1 MAADIDR
8 AAPAPAS
15 TKLILRRLWADWLAP
30 MRALI
35 LLILLLMVIVAATG
49 AAYPALIQTVF
60 DGLAGT
66 SERISLQELFWLVP
80 LAIILLASIKAAAM
94 YFQVLAVNRLALR
107 AGTAIQKAMADQ
119 LIEADLAVLGEEP
132 AGSYVSRMMNDVIL
146 VREAILRLANNL
158 VRDLL
163 TVAAMVAMMFWFDW
177 LLSLVVLA
185 VYPLAMRPVI
195 AIGKRQRAASGAL
208 QAEMAGAVALLTEIL
223 QGIRL
228 IKAFRMEQAQSRR
241 AANSFEALFERLFV
255 LTAGRARIDPILEVL
270 GGVAIAGVVALA
282 AWQVSRGE
290 MAVGDVAGFVTALLM
305 LVQPVRAI
313 GTLNAVVQE
322 GVAAAARIFDL
333 LDRQPEIGEVAAA
346 AELKIS
352 GASIRFEKVS
362 LSYAGQ
368 QVLREVSFSVE
379 SGQTVALVGPSGA
392 GKTSLVNL
400 LLRFWEPQ
408 AGGILID
415 DQDIASVKLASLRQ
429 NLALVS
435 QESVLFDD
443 TVAANIGFGNPEAG
457 EAEIH
462 AAAKAAAADGFITQ
476 LPGGYQAACG
486 PSGQLLS
493 GGQRQ
498 RIAIA
503 RAILKQ
509 APILLLDEATSALD
523 AEAEDQI
530 RDALFRLQKGRTTL
544 IVAHRLSTIQK
555 ADRILVL
562 EGGELVETGTH
573 AALIKRDGLYA
584 RLCALQHFAD

>member
-1 MAADIDR
+1 MAADTDS
-8 AAPAPAS
+8 AASAPAS

-35 LLILLLMVIVAATG
+35 LLILVLMVIVAVTG

-66 SERISLQELFWLVP
+66 SERISLPDLFWLVP
-80 LAIILLASIKAAAM
+80 LAIMLLASIKAAAM

-107 AGTAIQKAMADQ
+107 AGTAIQKAMAER
-119 LIEADLAVLGEEP
+119 LIAADLAVLGEEP

-163 TVAAMVAMMFWFDW
+163 TVIAMVAMMFWFDW

-241 AANSFEALFERLFV
+241 AAGSFEALFERLFV
-255 LTAGRARIDPILEVL
+255 LTAGRARIDPILEIL

-322 GVAAAARIFDL
+322 GVAAAARIFAL
-333 LDRQPEIGEVAAA
+333 LDRQPEIGEAAAA
-346 AELKIS
+346 AELNIK
-352 GASIRFEKVS
+352 GGSIRFEKVS
-362 LSYAGQ
+362 LSYADQ
-368 QVLREVSFSVE
+368 PVLKQISFTVE
-379 SGQTVALVGPSGA
+379 AGETVALVGPSGA

-400 LLRFWEPQ
+400 LLRFWQPQ
-408 AGGILID
+408 SGRILID
-415 DQDIASVKLASLRQ
+415 DQDIASVTLASLRQ
-429 NLALVS
+429 NMALVS

-443 TVAANIGFGNPEAG
+443 TIAANIGFGNPAAG
-457 EAEIH
+457 EADII
-462 AAAKAAAADGFITQ
+462 AAAKAAAADSFITQ

-503 RAILKQ
+503 RAMLKQ
-509 APILLLDEATSALD
+509 APVLLLDEATSALD

-544 IVAHRLSTIQK
+544 IVAHRLSTIRE

-562 EGGELVETGTH
+562 EGGELIEVGTH
-573 AALIKRDGLYA
+573 ADLIKKDGLYA
-584 RLCALQHFAD
+584 RLCALQHFAE

>member
-8 AAPAPAS
+8 AAPALAS

-35 LLILLLMVIVAATG
+35 LLILVLMVIVAATG

-368 QVLREVSFSVE
+368 PVLRQVSFSVE

-408 AGGILID
+408 AGRILID

-573 AALIKRDGLYA
+573 AALIKKDGLYA

>member
-1 MAADIDR
+1 MAADTDST
-8 AAPAPAS
+8 APAPAS

-35 LLILLLMVIVAATG
+35 LLILVLMVIVAITG

-66 SERISLQELFWLVP
+66 SERISLQDLFWMVP
-80 LAIILLASIKAAAM
+80 LAIIFLAGIKAVAM

-107 AGTAIQKAMADQ
+107 AGMSIQKAMADR
-119 LIEADLAVLGEEP
+119 LIGADLAVLGEEP

-158 VRDLL
+158 VRDVL
-163 TVAAMVAMMFWFDW
+163 TVIAMVAMMFWFDW

-195 AIGKRQRAASGAL
+195 AIGKRQRRASGAL
-208 QAEMAGAVALLTEIL
+208 QAEMAGAVSLLTEIL

-241 AANSFEALFERLFV
+241 AADSFEALFERLFT

-322 GVAAAARIFDL
+322 GVAAAARIFAL
-333 LDRQPEIGEVAAA
+333 LDRQPEIGEAAAA
-346 AELKIS
+346 AELHIS

-362 LSYAGQ
+362 LSYADQ
-368 QVLREVSFSVE
+368 PVLQEVSFSIKA
-379 SGQTVALVGPSGA
+379 GQTVALVGPSGA

-408 AGGILID
+408 SGRILID
-415 DQDIASVKLASLRQ
+415 DQDIASVTLASLRQ
-429 NLALVS
+429 NMALVS

-443 TVAANIGFGNPEAG
+443 TVAANIGFGNPA
-457 EAEIH
+457 ADEIDII
-462 AAAKAAAADGFITQ
+462 AAARAAAAESFITQ

-503 RAILKQ
+503 RAMLKQ

-530 RDALFRLQKGRTTL
+530 KDALLRLQKGRTTL
-544 IVAHRLSTIQK
+544 IVAHRLATIQK
-555 ADRILVL
+555 ADMILVL
-562 EGGELVETGTH
+562 DKGRLAEVGTH
-573 AALIKRDGLYA
+573 AALIKKDGLYA

>member
-1 MAADIDR
+1 
-8 AAPAPAS
+8 
-15 TKLILRRLWADWLAP
+15 
-30 MRALI
+30 
-35 LLILLLMVIVAATG
+35 
-49 AAYPALIQTVF
+49 
-60 DGLAGT
+60 
-66 SERISLQELFWLVP
+66 
-80 LAIILLASIKAAAM
+80 
-94 YFQVLAVNRLALR
+94 
-107 AGTAIQKAMADQ
+107 
-119 LIEADLAVLGEEP
+119 
-132 AGSYVSRMMNDVIL
+132 
-146 VREAILRLANNL
+146 
-158 VRDLL
+158 
-163 TVAAMVAMMFWFDW
+163 
-177 LLSLVVLA
+177 
-185 VYPLAMRPVI
+185 
-195 AIGKRQRAASGAL
+195 
-208 QAEMAGAVALLTEIL
+208 
-223 QGIRL
+223 
-228 IKAFRMEQAQSRR
+228 
-241 AANSFEALFERLFV
+241 
-255 LTAGRARIDPILEVL
+255 
-270 GGVAIAGVVALA
+270 
-282 AWQVSRGE
+282 
-290 MAVGDVAGFVTALLM
+290 
-305 LVQPVRAI
+305 
-313 GTLNAVVQE
+313 
-322 GVAAAARIFDL
+322 
-333 LDRQPEIGEVAAA
+333 
-346 AELKIS
+346 
-352 GASIRFEKVS
+352 VS

-368 QVLREVSFSVE
+368 TVLREVSFSVE

-408 AGGILID
+408 AGRILID

-573 AALIKRDGLYA
+573 AALIKKDGLYA

>member
-1 MAADIDR
+1 
-8 AAPAPAS
+8 
-15 TKLILRRLWADWLAP
+15 
-30 MRALI
+30 
-35 LLILLLMVIVAATG
+35 
-49 AAYPALIQTVF
+49 
-60 DGLAGT
+60 
-66 SERISLQELFWLVP
+66 
-80 LAIILLASIKAAAM
+80 
-94 YFQVLAVNRLALR
+94 
-107 AGTAIQKAMADQ
+107 
-119 LIEADLAVLGEEP
+119 
-132 AGSYVSRMMNDVIL
+132 
-146 VREAILRLANNL
+146 
-158 VRDLL
+158 
-163 TVAAMVAMMFWFDW
+163 MMFWFDW

-368 QVLREVSFSVE
+368 TVLREVSFSVE

-408 AGGILID
+408 AGRILID

-573 AALIKRDGLYA
+573 AALIKKDGLYA